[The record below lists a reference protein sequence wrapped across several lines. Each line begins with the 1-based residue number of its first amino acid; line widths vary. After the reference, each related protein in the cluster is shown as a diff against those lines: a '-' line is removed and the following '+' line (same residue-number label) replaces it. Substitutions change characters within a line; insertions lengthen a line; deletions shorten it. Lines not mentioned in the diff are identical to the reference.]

1 MIPTQTDMKHLFSI
15 IFALNLAFPSYAEE
29 EFKWCLYH
37 FNFNAPM
44 QKNRDAV
51 SRVSIR
57 IYNGKI
63 NYLTSQVSLVSRSS
77 AKLWYFLAA
86 LTSSICALTASS

>member
-1 MIPTQTDMKHLFSI
+1 MNDVDWGGFENHHYDTYYI
-15 IFALNLAFPSYAEE
+15 IVWADLKSA
-29 EFKWCLYH
+29 H
-37 FNFNAPM
+37 TI
-44 QKNRDAV
+44 KNRDAV

-77 AKLWYFLAA
+77 AKL
-86 LTSSICALTASS
+86 